1 MFWICNNNNRGDG
14 GVTRV
19 TGVTRGD
26 GTEGGEEGK
35 GESEEGGGRGG
46 GREEEEGEEV
56 KLLRDGTEGSKEGPR
71 GPKKTNLN
79 LRHGFFCD

>member
-1 MFWICNNNNRGDG
+1 MG

-56 KLLRDGTEGSKEGPR
+56 KLLRDGT
-71 GPKKTNLN
+71 GPKAHKRVLVDLKNILEFATWFL
-79 LRHGFFCD
+79 LL